1 MTALRHVRVMR
12 RIRQLQSVPYPS
24 HSAHRIPHSNKMKL
38 TVAAKCSFEPLRD
51 LEGVRHSAGFLA
63 SLGEH
68 PDYVRNQALVS
79 RIQKSEHMQHTRNC
93 PHGVRSPTEAK
104 AEALAG

>member
-1 MTALRHVRVMR
+1 
-12 RIRQLQSVPYPS
+12 
-24 HSAHRIPHSNKMKL
+24 MKL

-79 RIQKSEHMQHTRNC
+79 RIQKSEHMQHTRKY

-104 AEALAG
+104 EEDLVALLECIHQVTVGVADVCQHPSPERQSGRG